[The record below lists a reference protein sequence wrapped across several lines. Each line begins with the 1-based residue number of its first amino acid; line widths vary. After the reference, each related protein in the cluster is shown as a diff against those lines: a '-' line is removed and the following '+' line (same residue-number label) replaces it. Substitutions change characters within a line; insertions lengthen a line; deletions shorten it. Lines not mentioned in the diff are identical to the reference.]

1 MFSWW
6 AYFLCALGVCCAA
19 IERQNNGEFEAFFK
33 QLSSTDH
40 DSRDLSEKHINVIQT
55 LAALDLKM
63 ENLFNGINDLK
74 ELTKDK
80 VGFLARGVEMIAS
93 EQQPQKVVVQLDTED
108 FNTLK
113 ELCQVLHDTS
123 VSISSDMKTL
133 LNDTCEIIKK
143 TKDCDSGASDSEN
156 QMPGSC
162 LELQNKG
169 HTQSGVYRIYVASL
183 GEAIEVTFFSC

>member
-6 AYFLCALGVCCAA
+6 AYFFCVLGVCCAD
-19 IERQNNGEFEAFFK
+19 IERQNNDEFEAFFK
-33 QLSSTDH
+33 HLSSTDH
-40 DSRDLSEKHINVIQT
+40 DLRDISEKNINTIQT

-63 ENLFNGINDLK
+63 ENLVNGINDLK

-93 EQQPQKVVVQLDTED
+93 EQQPQNGVVQLDTGD

-113 ELCQVLHDTS
+113 DLCQVLHDTS
-123 VSISSDMKTL
+123 VSVSSDMKTL
-133 LNDTCEIIKK
+133 LNETSEIIEK
-143 TKDCDSGASDSEN
+143 TNDCGSDASDTEN